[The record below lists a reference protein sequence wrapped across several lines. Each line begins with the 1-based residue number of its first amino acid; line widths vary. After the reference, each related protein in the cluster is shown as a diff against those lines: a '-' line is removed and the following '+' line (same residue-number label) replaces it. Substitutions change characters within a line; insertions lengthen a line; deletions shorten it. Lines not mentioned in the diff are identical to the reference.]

1 MWAIK
6 DRPSVEFWASER
18 CSISSHIA
26 SPCKQT
32 LWGGGDWDRKFFLRT
47 PPPTLTSLP
56 QATHS
61 NTYILFACF
70 RFPHSNLD
78 SKVRH
83 GGQPE
88 GTTWVWFACSINKTF
103 SGLINKFGLTSIQSW
118 ASGFSYKN
126 ICQAEKRWG
135 DQGWSHDAYSTRSP
149 PNMTKVGGGVESHRQ
164 PCVGLMFDLI
174 LAPRGFYLV
183 E

>member
-1 MWAIK
+1 MLVWAIK

-18 CSISSHIA
+18 RSISCSKT

-32 LWGGGDWDRKFFLRT
+32 LWGGGDWDIKFFLHT

-78 SKVRH
+78 SKVRL

-88 GTTWVWFACSINKTF
+88 GTTWLWFACSINKTF
-103 SGLINKFGLTSIQSW
+103 SGLINKFGLSSIQPW
-118 ASGFSYKN
+118 VSGFSYKN

-135 DQGWSHDAYSTRSP
+135 DKGWSHGAYSTRSP
-149 PNMTKVGGGVESHRQ
+149 PNMTKVGGGGRIS
-164 PCVGLMFDLI
+164 
-174 LAPRGFYLV
+174 
-183 E
+183 